1 MCGRYQRQSDKQKI
15 AEAFQLGN
23 IDGLALEFAPDYNAA
38 PHSMQPVIIWD
49 EQFGTR
55 SLHMMFWRFL
65 PPYVT
70 DPKKFKLD
78 TINAKGETLLDSNT
92 WRYAFLHTRCLVPV
106 DSFIEWKRLDIK
118 TKLPWMF
125 AMKDDEPFALAGVY
139 RHWRSPD
146 RKSDR
151 DTFAIIT
158 TEPNELLAEKTSHD
172 RMSVII
178 KRSDYQRWLE
188 PSSEEQPPI
197 DLIRPFDSDKMKAWC
212 VDRRINNVR
221 INEPSLDQP
230 IEEDSPIPEQRKR
243 TEKSKHKSK
252 TDENGQLGMFG

>member
-1 MCGRYQRQSDKQKI
+1 MCGRYQRRADKQRI

-23 IDGLALEFAPDYNAA
+23 LDGLALEFEPDYNAA
-38 PHSMQPVIIWD
+38 PQSMQPVIVSD
-49 EQFGTR
+49 QQFGTR

-92 WRYAFLHTRCLVPV
+92 WRYAFLHHRCLVPA
-106 DSFIEWKRLDIK
+106 DSFVEWKCIDPK

-125 AMKDDEPFALAGVY
+125 AMKDDELFALAGVY
-139 RHWRSPD
+139 RRWSSPD
-146 RKSDR
+146 RKSEM

-158 TEPNELLAEKTSHD
+158 TEPNELMAEETGHD
-172 RMSVII
+172 RMPVII

-188 PSSEEQPPI
+188 RGSLEQPPV
-197 DLIRPFDSDKMKAWC
+197 DLVRPFDSGKMKAWR
-212 VDRRINNVR
+212 VDRRINNVK
-221 INEPSLDQP
+221 INEPSLDMP
-230 IEEDSPIPEQRKR
+230 INDDAPIPE
-243 TEKSKHKSK
+243 KSKPVEKPKRKQKS
-252 TDENGQLGMFG
+252 DDSGQLGMFG